1 MRETLWDLCQAKER
15 GEGMAR
21 EMEGVRLAG
30 SLRGKKSRL
39 DGLVAGF
46 FRELRSPGLSCGN
59 PEGVQG
65 AGDAGEG
72 TPPA

>member
-1 MRETLWDLCQAKER
+1 MRDTLWDLCQAKER

-39 DGLVAGF
+39 DALVAGL
-46 FRELRSPGLSCGN
+46 FREPRSPGLSRGN
-59 PEGVQG
+59 PRGVRG
-65 AGDAGEG
+65 AGEAGEG